1 VENRDEG
8 EVGHEPVLLEE
19 VLRALGPKPD
29 GLYLDCTIGGAGH
42 AEAILK
48 MAGGGSHLVG
58 IDRDAQAIERGGERL
73 KNFGG
78 RAELHHGRFEDMKT
92 VLAGRKP
99 DGILMDLGVSSFML
113 DDASRGFSFRFDAP
127 LDMRM
132 DRNQPL
138 TAAEIVNTWPEAEL
152 VRIFRQYGEERL
164 APRIARRIIREREI
178 TSTHQLA
185 ELVATVYPK
194 GKQRIHP
201 ATRVFMALRIAVNG
215 ELDDLDEALSSAA
228 GSLAEGGRLAVISF
242 HSLED
247 RIVKRAF
254 VRLSTGCV
262 CPPRMPICTCGK
274 KALMKL
280 VTKRPIAPSEE
291 ETARNPR
298 SRSALLRVVE
308 KAAA

>member
-1 VENRDEG
+1 
-8 EVGHEPVLLEE
+8 
-19 VLRALGPKPD
+19 
-29 GLYLDCTIGGAGH
+29 
-42 AEAILK
+42 
-48 MAGGGSHLVG
+48 
-58 IDRDAQAIERGGERL
+58 
-73 KNFGG
+73 
-78 RAELHHGRFEDMKT
+78 
-92 VLAGRKP
+92 
-99 DGILMDLGVSSFML
+99 
-113 DDASRGFSFRFDAP
+113 
-127 LDMRM
+127 M
-132 DRNQPL
+132 DRRQPL

-215 ELDDLDEALSSAA
+215 ELDGLDDALSAA
-228 GSLAEGGRLAVISF
+228 ADSLAEGGRLAVISF

-280 VTKRPIAPSEE
+280 VTKRPIVPTEE